1 MKNKNIL
8 AENMLRFR
16 SKNLSETT
24 KRKIVRMAEII
35 LEQGVSPEDAEQG
48 KKMDWNFGYRP
59 GDVIQ
64 NIFPGFPASPRYPEI
79 VDFEFVSANLYSKPA
94 NTPGNKPKV
103 FGRVKLKHMK
113 NNQVS
118 EFEVYGGKPPILRY
132 LGRDVLLKQSVALFN
147 SNEFNPSEFLR
158 KLKAD
163 YLKQVS

>member
-1 MKNKNIL
+1 MKNKNLL

-24 KRKIVRMAEII
+24 KRKIVKLAEII
-35 LEQGVSPEDAEQG
+35 LEQGVNPEDAEQG
-48 KKMDWNFGYRP
+48 KKMDWNFGYRV

-64 NIFPGFPASPRYPEI
+64 NIAPGFQKRPGYPEI
-79 VDFEFVSANLYSKPA
+79 VDFEFVSANLYSKPS
-94 NTPGNKPKV
+94 NTPGNKPTV
-103 FGRVKLKHMK
+103 IGRVKLKHMK

-118 EFEVYGGKPPILRY
+118 EFEVYGGKSPILRY
-132 LGRDVLLKQSVALFN
+132 LGRDELLKQSVALFN

-158 KLKAD
+158 KLKAN